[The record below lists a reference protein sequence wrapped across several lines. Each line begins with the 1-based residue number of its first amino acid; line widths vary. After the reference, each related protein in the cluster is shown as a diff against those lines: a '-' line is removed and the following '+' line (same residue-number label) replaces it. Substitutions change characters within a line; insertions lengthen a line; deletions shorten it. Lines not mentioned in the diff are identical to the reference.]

1 MAGVD
6 VRKMKGKAND
16 ALAGFTAGQKSMM
29 VVAVVGV
36 IVALMMFTRAQ
47 GGVTMSPLYSNLEA
61 SDASDITAQ
70 LDSAGIAYELADN
83 GSTILVPSGAVYTQR
98 LKMSAQGLPAGG
110 AASFALLDKQGI
122 TTSQFRQR
130 IDYQRALGGEIGRTV
145 GAMDGVQKA
154 IVNLVIPTSDV
165 FASDNQHASASVLL
179 QTAETSRLSDGQVQA
194 IVNLVA
200 QAVPD
205 LSADDISV
213 TDQAGNRLWYP
224 GKSAD
229 LTTGGDNAMAATSGF
244 QNQMASDIER
254 LLAPIVGTGKVKV
267 AVTADLN
274 FDQREDQQTTY
285 QKPFT
290 VNPDGTITA
299 IDDLR
304 LAQDKATEL
313 YNAAGANTGVLG
325 VDGTP
330 LVTEA
335 TVAGTATTVAGQATA
350 TTVGSGYVNSKDL
363 AQFAVNRVDTAIKSA
378 PGKINR
384 LGISVIVDKAVI
396 ADDAARTNIETLL
409 TPFVDTARGDLLTV
423 QNIDFD
429 TTEAQVAQAQLE
441 AAGSSGSSSSSS
453 TGGIVGLI
461 KIVVTALIILA
472 SLFFAWSSIRKA
484 GKGELTSTIDLRQLE
499 TVRDELRDLT
509 KGAIALPASG
519 ESGAMALPASDPFS
533 LDPIAPSRAAMMANH
548 IEGEISEMIDSQ
560 PDEVALLLRNWLAER
575 RTPAKR

>member
-1 MAGVD
+1 
-6 VRKMKGKAND
+6 
-16 ALAGFTAGQKSMM
+16 MM
-29 VVAVVGV
+29 VVAAVAV
-36 IVALMMFTRAQ
+36 IVGLMMFTRAQ
-47 GGVTMSPLYSNLEA
+47 SGVTMSPLYSNLEA
-61 SDASDITAQ
+61 TDASDITVQ
-70 LDSAGIAYELADN
+70 LDSAGIAYQLADN
-83 GSTILVPSGAVYTQR
+83 GSTILVPSGEVYSQR
-98 LKMSAQGLPAGG
+98 LKMSAAGLPAGG

-165 FASDNQHASASVLL
+165 FAADNQHASASVLL
-179 QTAETSRLSDGQVQA
+179 QTAGTTRLSDGQVQA

-205 LSADDISV
+205 LSTDDISV
-213 TDQAGNRLWYP
+213 TDQSGSRLWYP

-229 LTTGGDNAMAATSGF
+229 LTTGGDNAMAATSTF
-244 QNQMASDIER
+244 QNQMAADIER
-254 LLAPIVGTGKVKV
+254 LLVPIVGAGKVKV
-267 AVTADLN
+267 AVTAALN

-290 VNPDGTITA
+290 VNADGTITA

-330 LVTEA
+330 LVTDT
-335 TVAGTATTVAGQATA
+335 TVAGTPTTVAGQTTA
-350 TTVGSGYVNSKDL
+350 STTPGYANTKDL

-378 PGKINR
+378 PGKIDR
-384 LGISVIVDKAVI
+384 LGISVIVDKSVI

-409 TPFVDTARGDLLTV
+409 KPFIDAQRGDQLTV
-423 QNIDFD
+423 QNLDFD
-429 TTEAQVAQAQLE
+429 TTEATAAQAQLE
-441 AAGSSGSSSSSS
+441 AAASSSSSS
-453 TGGIVGLI
+453 SGGIVGLL
-461 KIVVTALIILA
+461 KIVFTALIILA

-484 GKGELTSTIDLRQLE
+484 GKGDVTSTIDLRELE
-499 TVRDELRDLT
+499 VVRDELRELT
-509 KGAIALPASG
+509 KGSLALPASG
-519 ESGAMALPASDPFS
+519 ESGSTALPAADPFS

-548 IEGEISEMIDSQ
+548 IEGEISELIDAQ